1 MNERIVAII
10 GASVLLCI
18 VGALALSAVTKTPPE
33 WAGDV
38 VKIGLGGLVG
48 LVTGQSTKKDPPSNP
63 PAVVAEV

>member
-18 VGALALSAVTKTPPE
+18 VGALALSAFTKTPPE
-33 WAGDV
+33 WSGDI

-48 LVTGQSTKKDPPSNP
+48 LVTGQSTKKDPPTTP
-63 PAVVAEV
+63 PSGVVS